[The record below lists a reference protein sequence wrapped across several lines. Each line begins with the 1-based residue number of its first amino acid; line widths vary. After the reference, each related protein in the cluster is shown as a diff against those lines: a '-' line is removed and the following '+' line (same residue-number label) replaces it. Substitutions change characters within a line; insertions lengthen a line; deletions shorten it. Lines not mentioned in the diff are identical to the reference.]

1 MFCSRSTELCLSLTM
16 MYLDIFSDQLYVVS
30 LLVTYN
36 HSGFCGFCVNDC
48 WMLEMPTDK
57 TLPTGPHW
65 AFQLPHPPD
74 LFSGASRSG
83 LLLAEC
89 PLQSYRVTSYHSAV
103 HCMSSLPL
111 CTLLSLLLGMC
122 RIDFFYFGSVF
133 EKKNIQTWSRLLMS
147 WVQRLELFTTYII
160 VG

>member
-1 MFCSRSTELCLSLTM
+1 
-16 MYLDIFSDQLYVVS
+16 
-30 LLVTYN
+30 
-36 HSGFCGFCVNDC
+36 
-48 WMLEMPTDK
+48 MLEMPTDK

-122 RIDFFYFGSVF
+122 RIDFFISVQF
-133 EKKNIQTWSRLLMS
+133 LKKK
-147 WVQRLELFTTYII
+147 TYKLG
-160 VG
+160 VGC